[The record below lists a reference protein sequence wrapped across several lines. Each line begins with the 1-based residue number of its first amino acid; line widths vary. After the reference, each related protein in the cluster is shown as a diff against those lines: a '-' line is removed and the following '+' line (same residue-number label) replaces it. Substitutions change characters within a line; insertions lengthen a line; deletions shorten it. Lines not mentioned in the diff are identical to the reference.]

1 MFRYYLAL
9 GWRSLRRN
17 PILTAL
23 MILTLSV
30 GIAASMSTLTVLHMM
45 SGDPIPHKSDR
56 LFVPQ
61 FNYGDMRGYDPNED
75 LSQQVAYSEAR
86 NLLAADIGVRRVAV
100 YGLSGALRT
109 EDPEFQA
116 IIGNGL
122 APSRDFFAMFE
133 VPFLHGGVWSEEE
146 ERNAADVVV
155 LNRDMAERLFGRTD
169 VVGER
174 VRMGDDFYKVVG
186 VTDRWLPLPKYYRL
200 IGGNGGAYYG
210 EEEYFEPFTTA
221 VRHEESNSGNNNCT
235 GKGPEPGWQGWLDSD
250 CVWIQFW
257 FETESASDRQALLD
271 FLAAYVEEQKA
282 LGRFE
287 RPNRVA
293 VNDVM
298 EWMQLLNVVGDDS
311 RISTWLAFGFLLV
324 CLVNTVGLLLAKF
337 TARQGEIGVRRALG
351 ASRREIFS
359 QYLIE
364 SAVIGL
370 VGGVTGLLLAFGALA
385 LIARQSNT
393 LSMVASM
400 DWQMLLLTVV
410 LAVAASI
417 LAGLLP
423 TWRACQV
430 LPALQLK
437 SQ

>member
-257 FETESASDRQALLD
+257 FETESAPDRQALLD

-337 TARQGEIGVRRALG
+337 TARQGENGVRRALG

>member
-1 MFRYYLAL
+1 MFGYYLSL

-17 PILTAL
+17 PILTGL

-61 FNYGDMRGYDPNED
+61 FNYGDLRGYDPSED
-75 LSQQVAYSEAR
+75 LSQQVAYREAR
-86 NLLAADIGVRRVAV
+86 NLLEADVGVRRVAV

-116 IIGNGL
+116 ILGNGL
-122 APSRDFFAMFE
+122 APTRDFFAMFE
-133 VPFLHGGVWSEEE
+133 VPFLHGGVWSVQEEQ
-146 ERNAADVVV
+146 NAADVVV

-186 VTDRWLPLPKYYRL
+186 VTDHWLPLPKYYRL

-210 EEEYFEPFTTA
+210 EEEYFEPFATA
-221 VRHEESNSGNNNCT
+221 VRHEESNSGSNNCNGT
-235 GKGPEPGWQGWLDSD
+235 APAPGWQGWLDSD
-250 CVWIQFW
+250 CTWIQFW
-257 FETESASDRQALLD
+257 FETASASERQAVIDYLN
-271 FLAAYVEEQKA
+271 AYVDEQKK

-287 RPNRVA
+287 RPTRVA
-293 VNDVM
+293 VHDVM
-298 EWMQLLNVVGDDS
+298 EWMAYLEIVGDDS

-364 SAVIGL
+364 AAVIGL
-370 VGGVTGLLLAFGALA
+370 VGGVSGLLLAFGALA
-385 LIARQSNT
+385 LIARQSST
-393 LSMVASM
+393 LSMVTSM
-400 DWQMLLLTVV
+400 DWQMLLLTIV
-410 LAVAASI
+410 LAVVASI

>member
-1 MFRYYLAL
+1 MFRYYLSL

-17 PILTAL
+17 PILTGL

-61 FNYGDMRGYDPNED
+61 FNYGELRGYDPNDE

-86 NLLAADIGVRRVAV
+86 NLLEADVGVRRVAV

-116 IIGNGL
+116 ILGNGL

-169 VVGER
+169 VIGER

-186 VTDRWLPLPKYYRL
+186 VTDHWLPLPKYYRL

-210 EEEYFEPFTTA
+210 AEEYFEPFSTA
-221 VRHEESNSGNNNCT
+221 VRHEESNSGSNNCN
-235 GKGPEPGWQGWLDSD
+235 GKGPAPGWQGWLDSD

-257 FETESASDRQALLD
+257 FETASASDRQAVVDYLN
-271 FLAAYVEEQKA
+271 AYVDEQKK

-287 RPNRVA
+287 RPSRIA
-293 VNDVM
+293 VHDVM
-298 EWMQLLNVVGDDS
+298 EWMEYLEIVGDDS

-393 LSMVASM
+393 MSMVASM
-400 DWQMLLLTVV
+400 DWQMLLLTIV
-410 LAVAASI
+410 LAVVASI